1 LEVDLHSLKLFL
13 HLAGSLHFLK
23 TSQACNISP
32 PGLTRAIQRL
42 EDEVGEKLFERNN
55 RSVSLTPAGE
65 VLRRYAG
72 EILDTWAA
80 YRDARASHQGG
91 VYGELY
97 LYCSVTASYLIL
109 KEFLS
114 AYRRAYPQVRINLQT
129 GEAETAV
136 KQVAEGNVDIAI
148 AARPDTVSPR
158 IEFKSVT
165 ATPLVFIAGVEFRPG
180 ADFGFESDGGADF
193 ALESVGGSP
202 FILPAHG
209 LSRKRADEWFALK
222 KTAPRIYAEVSGNE
236 AIIAMASLGLGI
248 GIVPLLVLDQSPLKD
263 DVKILPLEPELRGYD
278 VGYCRL
284 RRKNHKTAVEAFW
297 NMIGPRGDFGL
308 PE

>member
-1 LEVDLHSLKLFL
+1 MDFHSLELFL
-13 HLAGSLHFLK
+13 HLAGSLHFFK

-42 EDEVGEKLFERNN
+42 EDEVGEKLFERDN
-55 RSVSLTPAGE
+55 RSVSLTSAGE
-65 VLRRYAG
+65 ALQRYAG

-80 YRDARASHQGG
+80 YRDAYASRQGG

-109 KEFLS
+109 KELLS
-114 AYRRAYPQVRINLQT
+114 AYRRAYPQVRIHLQT

-136 KQVAEGNVDIAI
+136 KQVMAGNADIAI

-158 IEFKSVT
+158 IEFKTVAT
-165 ATPLVFIAGVEFRPG
+165 TPLVFIAGVDFRPG
-180 ADFGFESDGGADF
+180 ADFGFESDGGVDVG
-193 ALESVGGSP
+193 SGGGSP

-236 AIIAMASLGLGI
+236 AIIAMASLGVGI
-248 GIVPLLVLDQSPLKD
+248 GLVPLLVLEQSPLKN
-263 DVKILPLEPELRGYD
+263 DVKILPLEPELKGYD

-284 RRKNHKTAVEAFW
+284 RKKNHKTAVEAFW
-297 NMIGPRGDFGL
+297 RLIGHGYSG
-308 PE
+308 